1 MCEKER
7 CFLSCYAVL
16 DLEMCGIPSDKKPAG
31 FDLNQE
37 IIQIGAV
44 LLDENYNTVS
54 EFSTYVSPVYGE
66 IDSFIQNLTGI
77 SQSDLEG
84 APGADKALADF
95 LEWLPEDAV
104 AVSWST
110 ADPDQIRKE
119 IRNKKLPL
127 EGFERYFETWNDCQK
142 TFSEKVDNPRNYNLS
157 EAVAIA
163 GVESAIAAEHTAI
176 ADAENTALLFKKMCT
191 EAEFKVSPV
200 IVTDESSSHLEYK
213 PFANL
218 LELFNAD

>member
-7 CFLSCYAVL
+7 CFLSSYAVL
-16 DLEMCGIPSDKKPAG
+16 DLEMCRIPPEKKPVG
-31 FDLNQE
+31 FELDQE

-44 LLDENYNTVS
+44 LLDENYETVS

-66 IDSFIQNLTGI
+66 IDIYIHKLTGI
-77 SQSDLEG
+77 SQADLEG
-84 APGADKALADF
+84 APGADKVLADF

-110 ADPDQIRKE
+110 ADCNQLRKE
-119 IRNKKLPL
+119 IECKKLPL
-127 EGFERYFETWNDCQK
+127 EGFERYFRTWNDCQK
-142 TFSEKVDNPRNYNLS
+142 TFSKKMKTSKVYNLS

-163 GVESAIAAEHTAI
+163 GVEMAVAAEHTAI

-191 EAEFKVSPV
+191 DSEFKLSSVY
-200 IVTDESSSHLEYK
+200 VTDENYARLTYT

-218 LELFNAD
+218 LDLFNSD